1 MRYWQVALLSLFFIL
16 TDVLAHSRD
25 SLHINNYGIADGL
38 PDSTINAI
46 AQDSLGFMWFGTD
59 DGLVRYDGV
68 KFKKYNYDLSKK
80 YTKI

>member
-59 DGLVRYDGV
+59 DGLVDCINIGKPMNIRKGLLV
-68 KFKKYNYDLSKK
+68 S
-80 YTKI
+80 I